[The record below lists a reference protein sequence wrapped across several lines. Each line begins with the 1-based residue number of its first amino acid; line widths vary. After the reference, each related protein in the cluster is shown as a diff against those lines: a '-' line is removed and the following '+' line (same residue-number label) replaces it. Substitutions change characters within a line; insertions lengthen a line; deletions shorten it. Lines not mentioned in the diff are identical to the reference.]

1 MKRFS
6 LLFILAGLAF
16 IVIGGYRLIETK
28 NAQRSSLVE
37 AREIV
42 GEQSKSLVPID
53 KNQSLARTKTENS
66 RSFKPEDGDTV
77 GILSIPRIDAALPI
91 VEGTDPDDLV
101 KGVGHYSDSAY
112 PLQQDQILLSGHRDT
127 VFRRMGELEI
137 GDVFVL
143 QLSYGNFTYEI
154 DNTRIVDADDR
165 TVIKSTA
172 PNEILTVTTCY
183 PFSFIGNAPKRYV
196 LTAKPMR

>member
-1 MKRFS
+1 
-6 LLFILAGLAF
+6 
-16 IVIGGYRLIETK
+16 
-28 NAQRSSLVE
+28 
-37 AREIV
+37 
-42 GEQSKSLVPID
+42 
-53 KNQSLARTKTENS
+53 
-66 RSFKPEDGDTV
+66 
-77 GILSIPRIDAALPI
+77 
-91 VEGTDPDDLV
+91 
-101 KGVGHYSDSAY
+101 
-112 PLQQDQILLSGHRDT
+112 
-127 VFRRMGELEI
+127 MGELEI